1 MEDKE
6 RTELEKWAKYG
17 KLMSGFIHN
26 LNTPLMGL
34 SGRIE
39 LMEIKYPDIKEL
51 GSLIKHIDSLS
62 DMLKASAYFI
72 DKDTND
78 KTYDTNIEDF
88 INRFD
93 LFMKSHMQYK
103 HNLFVEKELQEVIKP
118 VNSQRYF
125 NALYQIVIFVLSY
138 ASVEDTLTY
147 KNDSEKISLTF
158 NRGDDKTYSIDAKV
172 LEDIKNEVKS
182 NSKEMDMNFDIT
194 VAPERIEVVLNI

>member
-1 MEDKE
+1 MDYKE

-39 LMEIKYPDIKEL
+39 LMEIKYPDVKGL
-51 GSLIKHIDSLS
+51 SSLINHIDSLS
-62 DMLKASAYFI
+62 GMLKACAYFI
-72 DKDTND
+72 DKDTNE
-78 KTYDTNIEDF
+78 TNIEDF

-103 HNLFVEKELQEVIKP
+103 HNLFVEKELQKVIKP
-118 VNSQRYF
+118 LNAQKYF
-125 NALYQIVIFVLSY
+125 NSLYQLVIFVLSY

-147 KNDSEKISLTF
+147 KNDSEKIYLTF
-158 NRGDDKTYSIDAKV
+158 NRCDDKTYSIDAKA
-172 LEDIKNEVKS
+172 LEDIKNKVKS
-182 NSKEMDMNFDIT
+182 SSKEIDMSFDIT

>member
-1 MEDKE
+1 
-6 RTELEKWAKYG
+6 
-17 KLMSGFIHN
+17 
-26 LNTPLMGL
+26 
-34 SGRIE
+34 
-39 LMEIKYPDIKEL
+39 
-51 GSLIKHIDSLS
+51 
-62 DMLKASAYFI
+62 KASAYFI